1 MIQIRIAPN
10 DRYSVSEMGQMAVE
24 GGCGWIVLS
33 MPDAEPGDWRD
44 VAAELV
50 PLCREAGVIL
60 TVEDNVAAV
69 RELEAHGVYLHMG
82 ANAIGIRE
90 DLGPEAIVGA
100 QVGSADA
107 AVALAKADI
116 DYITFTP
123 EVADAAVLIDA
134 ARKGGAEVP
143 FVAVCDA
150 SDIVGAAA
158 AYFKTG
164 FDGFY
169 VVSGVFDSSD
179 PVATVEKL
187 QSLL

>member
-1 MIQIRIAPN
+1 MIQIRIALN
-10 DRYSVSEMGQMAVE
+10 DRYSMSEMGQMAVE

-69 RELEAHGVYLHMG
+69 RELEAPGVYLHMG

-123 EVADAAVLIDA
+123 EVADAARLIDA
-134 ARKGGAEVP
+134 ARKGGAEDP
-143 FVAVCDA
+143 FVADA

-158 AYFKTG
+158 AYFETG

-187 QSLL
+187 QSVL